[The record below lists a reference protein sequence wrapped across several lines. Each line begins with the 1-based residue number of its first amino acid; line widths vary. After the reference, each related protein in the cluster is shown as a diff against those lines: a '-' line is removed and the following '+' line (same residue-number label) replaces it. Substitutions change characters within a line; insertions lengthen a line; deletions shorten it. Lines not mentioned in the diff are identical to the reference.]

1 MSLFLWRGEAGRDR
15 VTEAA
20 ECGEEL
26 AFLDPWFRVDQGA
39 AEGGATALSRVAS
52 AVRLCLAAAEAP
64 LASSL
69 EVELFSHCSWASL
82 ESLEVMLVCHTP
94 GFGTHC
100 TLLLSPG
107 CLMSLL
113 IQMFRR
119 SWIAF
124 VDAEETREGG
134 VETLSQNPS

>member
-1 MSLFLWRGEAGRDR
+1 M
-15 VTEAA
+15 
-20 ECGEEL
+20 
-26 AFLDPWFRVDQGA
+26 
-39 AEGGATALSRVAS
+39 AS
-52 AVRLCLAAAEAP
+52 AIRPCLAAAEDP
-64 LASSL
+64 LASYL
-69 EVELFSHCSWASL
+69 EVELFSYCSSASL
-82 ESLEVMLVCHTP
+82 ESLEVMLECHTP
-94 GFGTHC
+94 GFGASC